1 MSDPFNLNRL
11 AYFAAVVDTGS
22 FTAAAKRLGITKA
35 VVSNQVARLER
46 DVGTTLLIRT
56 TRRVRVTEAGRM
68 FHARCTPI
76 LRDAEDAFDELAQAA
91 AGPTGTLRLTAPNDY
106 GTAVVVPVV
115 AAYSARYPD
124 VRVELTLSD
133 QTMDLFADG
142 IDMAIR
148 VGWLPDSGLQA
159 RRIGTFEQLAV
170 CGAEF
175 ASRFDASEPTAL
187 AALPFVANKA
197 LREPLLWQFSRDGQD
212 DQTVHMQA
220 AISIDAT
227 PAVLLAVHLGGGM
240 SVLPDFL
247 VRSELDAGRLIQVLP
262 DWHLPSG
269 GIYTVYPAARFRPP
283 KVTAFAEMLIA
294 AERSR
299 RGSD

>member
-1 MSDPFNLNRL
+1 MADPINLNRL
-11 AYFAAVVDTGS
+11 VYFAAVVDAGS
-22 FTAAAKRLGITKA
+22 FTAAAERLGITKA
-35 VVSNQVARLER
+35 VVSQQVARLER
-46 DVGTTLLIRT
+46 EVGTTLLIRT
-56 TRRVRVTEAGRM
+56 TRRVHVTEAGRM
-68 FHARCTPI
+68 FHARCT
-76 LRDAEDAFDELAQAA
+76 LVLKDAEDAFDELAQAA

-115 AAYSARYPD
+115 AAFSARYAAC
-124 VRVELTLSD
+124 RVELTLSD
-133 QTMDLFADG
+133 QTVDLVSGG

-170 CGAEF
+170 CGAAF
-175 ASRFDASEPTAL
+175 VSSFDAKEPADL
-187 AALPFVANKA
+187 AHVPFVANKA
-197 LREPLLWQFSRDGQD
+197 LRDPLLWQLSRTGHTDHVVQ
-212 DQTVHMQA
+212 MQA

-227 PAVLLAVHLGGGM
+227 PAVLVAVLLGGGM

-247 VRSELDAGRLIQVLP
+247 VRQELDAGRLVQVLP
-262 DWHLPSG
+262 DWQLPSG

-299 RGSD
+299 GGA